1 MLSFVIPAFNSENSL
16 RELCLRI
23 NSTFSGFNNFE
34 IIIVDDNSSDNTW
47 NEISELCLEND
58 FVNGIKLSRN
68 FGQHN
73 ALLCGI
79 RKAKGSIIITMDD
92 DLQHP
97 PEEIPQLIEKLNKG
111 YDVVYGSPKSP
122 AHNLGRI
129 IASKLTKMV
138 LQKTMGAKIASH
150 ISALRIFRTELREA
164 FAYYNAPSVN
174 IDVLLTWGTS
184 NFGILKVE
192 HHPRRIGSSG
202 YTTIKLIKHALNM
215 MTGFTTRPLKFAS
228 VLGFLFSIFGIIVFC
243 YVVIIWL
250 QEGSTVPGFPFIASL
265 ISIFSGA
272 QLISLGI
279 IGEYLGRIHIKGTDR
294 PSYNISKIIN

>member
-1 MLSFVIPAFNSENSL
+1 MLSIVIPAFNSEKTL
-16 RELCLRI
+16 RELCSRI
-23 NSTFSGFNNFE
+23 NTTISGLNNFE
-34 IIIVDDNSSDNTW
+34 IIIIDDNSSDNTW
-47 NEISELCLEND
+47 KVISDLCLEND
-58 FVNGIKLSRN
+58 FVIGIKLSRN

-79 RKAKGSIIITMDD
+79 RKAKGSVIITMDD
-92 DLQHP
+92 DLQHA
-97 PEEIPQLIEKLNKG
+97 PEEIPQLIEKLNIG

-122 AHNLGRI
+122 SHNLGRI
-129 IASKLTKMV
+129 MASKLTKLV
-138 LQKTMGAKIASH
+138 LQKTMGAKIASQ

-192 HHPRRIGSSG
+192 HHPRRMGRSG

-228 VLGFLFSIFGIIVFC
+228 VLGFLFCFFGIIVFC
-243 YVVIIWL
+243 YVIISWL
-250 QEGSTVPGFPFIASL
+250 REGSTVPGFPFLASL

-279 IGEYLGRIHIKGTDR
+279 IGEYLGRIHIKGSDR
-294 PSYNISKIIN
+294 PSYNISKFLN

>member
-1 MLSFVIPAFNSENSL
+1 MLSFVIPAFNSEKTL

-23 NSTFSGFNNFE
+23 NTTFSSFNNFE
-34 IIIVDDNSSDNTW
+34 IIIIDDNSSDNTW
-47 NEISELCLEND
+47 NIIADLCVEND
-58 FVNGIKLSRN
+58 FVIGIKLSRN

-79 RKAKGSIIITMDD
+79 RKAKGSVIITMDD

-122 AHNLGRI
+122 SHNLGRI
-129 IASKLTKMV
+129 MASKLTKLV

-150 ISALRIFRTELREA
+150 ISALRIFRTELRDA
-164 FAYYNAPSVN
+164 FSCYNAPSVN

-192 HHPRRIGSSG
+192 HHCRRQGSSG

-228 VLGFLFSIFGIIVFC
+228 VLGFLFSIFGIIVFS
-243 YVVIIWL
+243 YVLIIWL
-250 QEGSTVPGFPFIASL
+250 QEGSTVPGFSFLASL

-294 PSYNISKIIN
+294 PPYNISKFIN

>member
-1 MLSFVIPAFNSENSL
+1 MLSFVIPAYNSEKTL

-23 NSTFSGFNNFE
+23 NSTFSDFE
-34 IIIVDDNSSDNTW
+34 KFELIIVDDYSSDNTW
-47 NEISELCLEND
+47 DEISALCLEYN
-58 FVNGIKLSRN
+58 FIIGVKLSRN

-79 RKAKGSIIITMDD
+79 RKAKGSLIITMDD

-97 PEEIPQLIEKLNKG
+97 PEEIPQLIEKLRKG
-111 YDVVYGSPKSP
+111 FDVVYGSPKSP
-122 AHNLGRI
+122 SHNLGRI
-129 IASKLTKMV
+129 MASKLTKLV
-138 LQKTMGAKIASH
+138 LQKTMGAKVASH
-150 ISALRIFRTELREA
+150 ISALRIFKTELREA
-164 FAYYNAPSVN
+164 FAYYHAPSVN
-174 IDVLLTWGTS
+174 IDVLLTWGTL
-184 NFGILKVE
+184 NFGMLKVD
-192 HHPRRIGSSG
+192 HQPRRIGSSG

-228 VLGFLFSIFGIIVFC
+228 VLGFLFSFFGIIVFC
-243 YVVIIWL
+243 YVMIIWL
-250 QEGSTVPGFPFIASL
+250 QKGSTVPGFPFLASL

-294 PSYNISKIIN
+294 PSYNISKILN